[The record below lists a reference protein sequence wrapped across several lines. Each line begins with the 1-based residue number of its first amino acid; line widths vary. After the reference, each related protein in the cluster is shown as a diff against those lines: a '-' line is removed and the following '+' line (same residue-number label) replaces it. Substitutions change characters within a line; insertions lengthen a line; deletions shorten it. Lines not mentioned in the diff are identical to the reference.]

1 MKQFCEDI
9 YAQRL
14 PKEKNIKSCFSPAGS
29 GAKTRWFTHKQFRCS
44 SREIATNA
52 NVNSCFRKQLQ
63 VPFMKNIPLQPRFP
77 SSIALLLIFASSAF
91 AQSDPWTASA
101 NNLKTAFTGP
111 LATAL
116 IAVAV
121 VVTGMVFAFSEGQ
134 GKRQLAGLTFG
145 GAMALGAVRFM
156 SWLFT

>member
-1 MKQFCEDI
+1 M
-9 YAQRL
+9 L
-14 PKEKNIKSCFSPAGS
+14 
-29 GAKTRWFTHKQFRCS
+29 
-44 SREIATNA
+44 
-52 NVNSCFRKQLQ
+52 
-63 VPFMKNIPLQPRFP
+63 
-77 SSIALLLIFASSAF
+77 AF
-91 AQSDPWTASA
+91 AQTDPWTSSA

-111 LATAL
+111 IATAL

-156 SWLFT
+156 AWLFT

>member
-1 MKQFCEDI
+1 MNESQFKQLCSKLLQ
-9 YAQRL
+9 QRRPYTL
-14 PKEKNIKSCFSPAGS
+14 PHTALRRYGL
-29 GAKTRWFTHKQFRCS
+29 S
-44 SREIATNA
+44 SR
-52 NVNSCFRKQLQ
+52 
-63 VPFMKNIPLQPRFP
+63 
-77 SSIALLLIFASSAF
+77 ALALVLVQTAY

-101 NNLKTAFTGP
+101 NNLQTAFTGP
-111 LATAL
+111 IATAL

-145 GAMALGAVRFM
+145 GAMALGALRFM

>member
-1 MKQFCEDI
+1 MTPSVPIRFLNMTE
-9 YAQRL
+9 YRL
-14 PKEKNIKSCFSPAGS
+14 
-29 GAKTRWFTHKQFRCS
+29 
-44 SREIATNA
+44 
-52 NVNSCFRKQLQ
+52 KQLCGRL
-63 VPFMKNIPLQPRFP
+63 LQQRSPHTP
-77 SSIALLLIFASSAF
+77 PHTALRRCAQSAPALVLVLVQTAY

-101 NNLKTAFTGP
+101 NNLQTAFTGP
-111 LATAL
+111 IATAL

-145 GAMALGAVRFM
+145 GAMALGAMRFM

>member
-1 MKQFCEDI
+1 MKGK
-9 YAQRL
+9 L
-14 PKEKNIKSCFSPAGS
+14 
-29 GAKTRWFTHKQFRCS
+29 GAKLSAVTGPIYRIGILTVSAIIF
-44 SREIATNA
+44 E
-52 NVNSCFRKQLQ
+52 
-63 VPFMKNIPLQPRFP
+63 P
-77 SSIALLLIFASSAF
+77 SIFA
-91 AQSDPWTASA
+91 QTDPWTASA

-145 GAMALGAVRFM
+145 GAMAMGAVRFM
-156 SWLFT
+156 AWLFT